1 MENLVEVD
9 CTKLSSKSK
18 IFCNGNWVG
27 VHDNPIGL
35 VENLRMMRRNGDMS
49 PDISVVY
56 EVSRNEIKIYT
67 DAGRA

>member
-1 MENLVEVD
+1 
-9 CTKLSSKSK
+9 
-18 IFCNGNWVG
+18 
-27 VHDNPIGL
+27 
-35 VENLRMMRRNGDMS
+35 MS